1 MCHRDELVK
10 KIGYLYISL
19 IYNSNQVQ
27 KSMSTLSEA
36 LQEKFGTKDCPF
48 LHDCDVP
55 ITKDFFARV
64 CKVPGYVNCH
74 HFARRVGELKTPLT
88 WLQKMAVD
96 QAKMMTADVEAT
108 QT

>member
-1 MCHRDELVK
+1 
-10 KIGYLYISL
+10 
-19 IYNSNQVQ
+19 
-27 KSMSTLSEA
+27 MSTLSEA

-55 ITKDFFARV
+55 ITKDYFARV
-64 CKVPGYVNCH
+64 CKCPGYVNCH
-74 HFARRVGELKTPLT
+74 HFAKRVGELKTPLT